1 MQVCRGLGPL
11 LTTSSPTLALEV
23 MEERPDS
30 YTGLTPNHG
39 HAGAGGSWA
48 CSAVFHLRY
57 LNSSNGG
64 PASRGALERFGGW
77 TVAGRVLPGP
87 ARGLL
92 SNPGNELPEET
103 YMLTKQRL
111 IGKAAWEESSSGRE
125 PRELLGTWPCSLRF
139 CGNGVRFWIVSG
151 QLPVLG
157 LTQGPPW
164 WQRHLSAKIDSS
176 SWEAGCLPPRAPP
189 KSSGFVFRAA
199 PSLSGPPAARQLRQ
213 ADSLACQDGPLT
225 IRQVHR

>member
-139 CGNGVRFWIVSG
+139 CGNGVHFWVVSA
-151 QLPVLG
+151 QSSCSPRVLLGGTG
-157 LTQGPPW
+157 LSQSRWIPAPRILGGWSSPP
-164 WQRHLSAKIDSS
+164 
-176 SWEAGCLPPRAPP
+176 
-189 KSSGFVFRAA
+189 FY
-199 PSLSGPPAARQLRQ
+199 
-213 ADSLACQDGPLT
+213 GPLPSPPG
-225 IRQVHR
+225 